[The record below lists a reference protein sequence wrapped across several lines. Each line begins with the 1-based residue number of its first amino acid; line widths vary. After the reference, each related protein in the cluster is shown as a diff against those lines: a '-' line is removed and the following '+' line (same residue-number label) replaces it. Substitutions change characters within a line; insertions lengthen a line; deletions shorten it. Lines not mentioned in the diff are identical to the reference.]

1 MQGEKMLVVKRLP
14 LGPIGA
20 NCYILCDE
28 KSGEGAVIDV
38 GGFEKR
44 LLDEISGAGIKN
56 LKYILCTH
64 GHFDHISGIPELK
77 KHFPS
82 AEILIDK
89 DDKDLFFDGEKNLA
103 DYFGAVSPHF
113 KADGLLFENEEL
125 FLGETKLRVMKT
137 PGHSRGSVC
146 FICDKEK
153 IVFSGDTLFKFT
165 VGRTDLWGG
174 SLEELSKSLEKI
186 MTLPDDYKVYT
197 GHNIPTTVGDERT
210 GNRFFRKR

>member
-1 MQGEKMLVVKRLP
+1 MLFVKRLP

-20 NCYILCDE
+20 NCYVLCDK

-38 GGFEKR
+38 GGFEER
-44 LLDEISGAGIKN
+44 LLDEINDAGIKY

-64 GHFDHISGIPELK
+64 GHFDHIGGIPELK
-77 KHFPS
+77 KHFPK
-82 AEILIDK
+82 ARVLIEK
-89 DDKDLFFDGEKNLA
+89 DDGDLLFDSEKNLA
-103 DYFGAVSPHF
+103 DYFGAESPRF
-113 KADGLLFENEEL
+113 KADGFIFDNDEL

-146 FICDKEK
+146 FVCDEEK
-153 IVFSGDTLFKFT
+153 LVFSGDTLFKFT

-174 SLEELSKSLEKI
+174 NAAELSRSLEKI

-197 GHNIPTTVGDERT
+197 GHNIPTEIGRERV

>member
-1 MQGEKMLVVKRLP
+1 MLFEKLATGP
-14 LGPIGA
+14 LNVNTYLIGGD
-20 NCYILCDE
+20 NDTECV
-28 KSGEGAVIDV
+28 VIDPGDAGLV
-38 GGFEKR
+38 
-44 LLDEISGAGIKN
+44 LDALHRTGRTCA
-56 LKYILCTH
+56 LILVTH

-89 DDKDLFFDGEKNLA
+89 DDKDLLFDGEKNLA
-103 DYFGAVSPHF
+103 DYFGTVSPHF